1 MTDCKEESES
11 GLELLSESMGEE
23 RLSLRF
29 DLFLVD
35 DGERAFSR
43 DEVRSLNAFPSP
55 LPGTGGDVV
64 FPCPFR
70 PRTSDDEVEY
80 ARCFGRGIR
89 L

>member
-11 GLELLSESMGEE
+11 DLGLLSESMGEE
-23 RLSLRF
+23 RRSLRF
-29 DLFLVD
+29 DLFLDD
-35 DGERAFSR
+35 DGERAFNR
-43 DEVRSLNAFPSP
+43 DEVRSLNTWPFPLPSTGFEAVFPSP
-55 LPGTGGDVV
+55 FT
-64 FPCPFR
+64 